1 MRHDVQADVRAEL
14 EWDPAVDS
22 GDVAVAANGGA
33 VSLQGSVCSLRH
45 TWQAQRAARRIYGV
59 ESVRNYLIVRPLAS
73 RSGEDADIRTAVLQA
88 LRLDVTIPGT
98 IHADVA
104 SGVVHLF
111 GDATWQFQ
119 REEAELV
126 STAVPGVRGIEDE
139 IALVPVRAGADMQ
152 QSIMSAFQRH
162 ASLARNLLSVDALAS
177 GVVILSG
184 TVTSWAEHEEAV
196 AAAWSAPGV
205 IRVQDRILLA

>member
-1 MRHDVQADVRAEL
+1 MRQDVQTDVRAEL

-45 TWQAQRAARRIYGV
+45 MRQAQRAARRIHGV
-59 ESVRNYLIVRPLAS
+59 RSVRNYLIVRPLAS
-73 RSGEDADIRTAVLQA
+73 GPGEDADIRAAVLQA
-88 LRLDVTIPGT
+88 LRLNVTIPGT
-98 IHADVA
+98 IRADVA
-104 SGVVHLF
+104 NGVVHLL
-111 GDATWQFQ
+111 GDATWQCQ

-126 STAVPGVRGIEDE
+126 STAVPGARGIEDD
-139 IALVPVRAGADMQ
+139 IALVPVRAGGDIQ
-152 QSIMSAFQRH
+152 QSIMSAYRRN

-177 GVVILSG
+177 GVVIVSG
-184 TVTSWAEHEEAV
+184 TVTSWAAHDEAV

-205 IRVQDRILLA
+205 TRVQDRILLA

>member
-22 GDVAVAANGGA
+22 GDVAVAANAGA

-45 TWQAQRAARRIYGV
+45 MWQAQRAARRIYGV
-59 ESVRNYLIVRPLAS
+59 GSVRNHLIVRPLAS
-73 RSGEDADIRTAVLQA
+73 GSGEDADILTAVLQA

-104 SGVVHLF
+104 NGVVNLF

-126 STAVPGVRGIEDE
+126 STAVPGVRAIEDE
-139 IALVPVRAGADMQ
+139 IALVPVRAGANMQ
-152 QSIMSAFQRH
+152 QSIMSAFQRN
-162 ASLARNLLSVDALAS
+162 ASLTRKLLSVDALAS

-205 IRVQDRILLA
+205 SRVQDRILLA